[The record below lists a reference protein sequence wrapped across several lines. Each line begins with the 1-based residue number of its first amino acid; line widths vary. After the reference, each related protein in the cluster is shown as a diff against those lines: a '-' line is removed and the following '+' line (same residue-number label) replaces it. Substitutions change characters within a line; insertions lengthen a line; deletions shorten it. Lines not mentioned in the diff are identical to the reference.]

1 MYMANESF
9 GRRVPFVFLQN
20 IQSKL
25 LGTYTISQILDAPD
39 YGINALNKVI
49 EKQIDFHNNDKN
61 ADKLKQV
68 QDEID
73 QIKGIMTHNIEQVLE
88 RDERIDILVDKTDGL
103 NHQAFAFKKRST
115 LLKVKLVEK

>member
-1 MYMANESF
+1 MLNSILIYQILFRYLFHYISEGGITYMYLANESF

-39 YGINALNKVI
+39 YGINAFNKVI
-49 EKQIDFHNNDKN
+49 EKQIDFYNNDKN

-68 QDEID
+68 
-73 QIKGIMTHNIEQVLE
+73 
-88 RDERIDILVDKTDGL
+88 
-103 NHQAFAFKKRST
+103 
-115 LLKVKLVEK
+115 